1 MYQLDQATRRQFAR
15 ERVEDLTREAR
26 PSALGTT
33 VDGRGRRAVVRLT
46 PAAVREHLYRA
57 FVARALVAGVARR
70 AAAKD
75 GEDAQCA

>member
-1 MYQLDQATRRQFAR
+1 MYQLDQATRSQFAR
-15 ERVEDLTREAR
+15 ERVEELTRAAR
-26 PSALGTT
+26 PAALATT
-33 VDGRGRRAVVRLT
+33 ADGRGRRAVVRLT

-70 AAAKD
+70 AAAND